1 MAPTTKKP
9 VTKPAAKKT
18 DAAKKGGAK
27 SAAKPTKVVAKR
39 QRKAYTRPQF
49 RRPHTYRKPQQPKPS
64 NNTKT
69 IKNPWDEFKVIRK
82 PLATDV
88 AMKKIEDNNTLTFLV
103 DPRANKTQIKHAVR
117 ALYQVKVAKVNTL
130 IRPQGDKKAYVR
142 LAPAHDALDVA
153 NKIGVL

>member
-1 MAPTTKKP
+1 MAATKN
-9 VTKPAAKKT
+9 TKTVSKKVDAKKT
-18 DAAKKGGAK
+18 AG
-27 SAAKPTKVVAKR
+27 KPVKVVAKR

-103 DPRANKTQIKHAVR
+103 DPKANKTQIKAAVR

>member
-1 MAPTTKKP
+1 MGKP
-9 VTKPAAKKT
+9 VAKKV
-18 DAAKKGGAK
+18 DAKKG
-27 SAAKPTKVVAKR
+27 AKPTKVVAKR

-69 IKNPWDEFKVIRK
+69 IKNPWDEFKVITK

-103 DPRANKTQIKHAVR
+103 HPEANKKQT
-117 ALYQVKVAKVNTL
+117 
-130 IRPQGDKKAYVR
+130 RPPCTSCTR
-142 LAPAHDALDVA
+142 SR
-153 NKIGVL
+153 

>member
-1 MAPTTKKP
+1 MAAKADAKKP
-9 VTKPAAKKT
+9 VTKKVDTKKAPA
-18 DAAKKGGAK
+18 
-27 SAAKPTKVVAKR
+27 SAKPTKVVAKR

-49 RRPHTYRKPQQPKPS
+49 RRPHTYRAPQTAKPS
-64 NNTKT
+64 QNTKT
-69 IKNPWDEFKVIRK
+69 LKDSWDEFRIIRK

-103 DPRANKTQIKHAVR
+103 DPLANKTQIKAAVK

-153 NKIGVL
+153 SKIGVL

>member
-1 MAPTTKKP
+1 M
-9 VTKPAAKKT
+9 
-18 DAAKKGGAK
+18 GG
-27 SAAKPTKVVAKR
+27 AKPTKVVAKR

-69 IKNPWDEFKVIRK
+69 IKNPWDEFKVITK

-103 DPRANKTQIKHAVR
+103 HPEANKKQIKAAVYK
-117 ALYQVKVAKVNTL
+117 LYTL

-153 NKIGVL
+153 NKIGV

>member
-1 MAPTTKKP
+1 MAAPKNSKP
-9 VTKPAAKKT
+9 VAKKA
-18 DAAKKGGAK
+18 DAKKAV
-27 SAAKPTKVVAKR
+27 KPTKVVAKR

-64 NNTKT
+64 NNTKS
-69 IKNPWDEFKVIRK
+69 IKDPWDQFRVVRK

-103 DPRANKTQIKHAVR
+103 DPRATKTQIKHAVR

>member
-1 MAPTTKKP
+1 MAATKK
-9 VTKPAAKKT
+9 VDATKKA
-18 DAAKKGGAK
+18 G
-27 SAAKPTKVVAKR
+27 AKPTKVIAKR

-69 IKNPWDEFKVIRK
+69 IRDPWDEFKIVRK

-103 DPRANKTQIKHAVR
+103 DPKANKTMIKRAVR